1 LDMNDPKLHRYMA
14 YLKNEGFGP
23 KDARLLLSNA
33 RQIVEKYDILI
44 RDVRVSNR
52 FIEFDI
58 SLGNIE
64 DLEKIRSIFS
74 FIGQYIDRY
83 KVVEKDLKIEE
94 SLILAKKLFNE
105 EKYWITHEVLEGV
118 WKKAYGDEK
127 DLLNGL
133 ILVAAAFVHYQKNE
147 KDIALSIMRR
157 ALKKLTTVNEK
168 YFGIDVVSIKSQVSE
183 MVKSSTIR
191 NFTI

>member
-1 LDMNDPKLHRYMA
+1 MNDPRLHRYMA

>member
-1 LDMNDPKLHRYMA
+1 MNNPKLHRYMA

-23 KDARLLLSNA
+23 KDARLLLSKT

-58 SLGNIE
+58 SLGNVE

-105 EKYWITHEVLEGV
+105 EKYWITHELLEGV

-133 ILVAAAFVHYQKNE
+133 ILVAAALVHYQKNE

-157 ALKKLTTVNEK
+157 ALKKLTTANEK

-183 MVKSSTIR
+183 MVKSSTIQ

>member
-1 LDMNDPKLHRYMA
+1 MNDPKLHRYMA

-52 FIEFDI
+52 FLEFDI

>member
-1 LDMNDPKLHRYMA
+1 MNDPKLHRYMA

-23 KDARLLLSNA
+23 KDAHLLLSKA

-58 SLGNIE
+58 SLGNLE

-74 FIGQYIDRY
+74 FIGQYIDGY

-133 ILVAAAFVHYQKNE
+133 ILVAAALVHYQKNE

-157 ALKKLTTVNEK
+157 ALKKLTAANEK

-183 MVKSSTIR
+183 MVKSSTIQ

>member
-1 LDMNDPKLHRYMA
+1 MNDPKLHRYMA

-23 KDARLLLSNA
+23 KDARLLLSKA
-33 RQIVEKYDILI
+33 RQIVAKYDILI
-44 RDVRVSNR
+44 RDVRISNR

-58 SLGNIE
+58 SLGNVE

-83 KVVEKDLKIEE
+83 KVVEKDLRIEE

-118 WKKAYGDEK
+118 WKKAHGDEK

-157 ALKKLTTVNEK
+157 ALKKLTAANEK
-168 YFGIDVVSIKSQVSE
+168 YFGIDFISIRSQVSE
-183 MVKSSTIR
+183 MVKSSTIQ

>member
-1 LDMNDPKLHRYMA
+1 MNDPKSHRYMA

-23 KDARLLLSNA
+23 KDARLLLSKA
-33 RQIVEKYDILI
+33 RQIVGKYDILI

-58 SLGNIE
+58 SLGNVE
-64 DLEKIRSIFS
+64 DIEKIRSIFS
-74 FIGQYIDRY
+74 FIGQYIDGY

-94 SLILAKKLFNE
+94 SLILAKKFFNE
-105 EKYWITHEVLEGV
+105 EKYWITHELLEGV

-133 ILVAAAFVHYQKNE
+133 ILVAAALVHYQKNE

-157 ALKKLTTVNEK
+157 ALKKLAAANEK
-168 YFGIDVVSIKSQVSE
+168 YFGIDIVFIKSQVSE
-183 MVKSSTIR
+183 MVKSSIIE
-191 NFTI
+191 NFRI

>member
-1 LDMNDPKLHRYMA
+1 MNDPKLHRYMA

-23 KDARLLLSNA
+23 KDARLLLSKA

-58 SLGNIE
+58 SLGNVE

-74 FIGQYIDRY
+74 FIGHYIDGY
-83 KVVEKDLKIEE
+83 EVVEKDLKIEE
-94 SLILAKKLFNE
+94 SLILAKKFFNE

-133 ILVAAAFVHYQKNE
+133 ILVAAALVHYQKNE

-157 ALKKLTTVNEK
+157 ALKKLTAANEK
-168 YFGIDVVSIKSQVSE
+168 YFGIDVISIKSQVSE
-183 MVKSSTIR
+183 MVKSSTIQ

>member
-1 LDMNDPKLHRYMA
+1 MNDPKLHRYMA

-74 FIGQYIDRY
+74 FIGQYIDGY

-94 SLILAKKLFNE
+94 SLILAKKFFNE
-105 EKYWITHEVLEGV
+105 EKYWITHELLEGV

-133 ILVAAAFVHYQKNE
+133 ILVAAALVHYQKNE

-157 ALKKLTTVNEK
+157 ALKKLAAANEK

-183 MVKSSTIR
+183 MVESSTIR
-191 NFTI
+191 NFRI

>member
-1 LDMNDPKLHRYMA
+1 MNDPKLHRYMA

-23 KDARLLLSNA
+23 KDARLLLSKA

-58 SLGNIE
+58 SLGNVE
-64 DLEKIRSIFS
+64 DLEKIKSIFS
-74 FIGQYIDRY
+74 FIGQYIDGY
-83 KVVEKDLKIEE
+83 KVVEKNLKIEE

-105 EKYWITHEVLEGV
+105 EKYWITHEVLEGA

-133 ILVAAAFVHYQKNE
+133 ILVAAALVHYQKNE

-157 ALKKLTTVNEK
+157 ALKKLTTANKK

-183 MVKSSTIR
+183 MVKSSTIQ

>member
-1 LDMNDPKLHRYMA
+1 MNDPKLHRYMA

-23 KDARLLLSNA
+23 KDARLLLSKA
-33 RQIVEKYDILI
+33 RQIAGKYDILI

-58 SLGNIE
+58 SLGNVE

-83 KVVEKDLKIEE
+83 KVVEKDLRIEE

-118 WKKAYGDEK
+118 WKKAHGDEK

-133 ILVAAAFVHYQKNE
+133 ILVAACHSFIIK
-147 KDIALSIMRR
+147 KTKKILLS
-157 ALKKLTTVNEK
+157 L
-168 YFGIDVVSIKSQVSE
+168 S
-183 MVKSSTIR
+183 
-191 NFTI
+191 

>member
-1 LDMNDPKLHRYMA
+1 MNDPKLHRYMA

-23 KDARLLLSNA
+23 KDARLLLSKA

-58 SLGNIE
+58 SLGNVE

-74 FIGQYIDRY
+74 FIGQYIDGY

-94 SLILAKKLFNE
+94 SLILAKKFFNE
-105 EKYWITHEVLEGV
+105 EKYWITHELLEGV

-133 ILVAAAFVHYQKNE
+133 ILVAAALVHYQKNE

-157 ALKKLTTVNEK
+157 ALEKLAAANEK
-168 YFGIDVVSIKSQVSE
+168 YFGIDIVSIKSQVSE
-183 MVKSSTIR
+183 MVKSSIIE
-191 NFTI
+191 NFRI

>member
-1 LDMNDPKLHRYMA
+1 MNDPKLHRYMA

-23 KDARLLLSNA
+23 KDARLLLSKA

-58 SLGNIE
+58 SLGNVE

-74 FIGQYIDRY
+74 FIGQYIDGY

-94 SLILAKKLFNE
+94 SLILAKKFFNE
-105 EKYWITHEVLEGV
+105 EKYWITHELLEGV

-133 ILVAAAFVHYQKNE
+133 ILVAAALVHYQKNE
-147 KDIALSIMRR
+147 KDIALSIMGR
-157 ALKKLTTVNEK
+157 ALKKLAAANEK

-183 MVKSSTIR
+183 MVKSSIIE
-191 NFTI
+191 NFRI

>member
-1 LDMNDPKLHRYMA
+1 MNDPKLHRYMA

-23 KDARLLLSNA
+23 KDARLLLSKA

-52 FIEFDI
+52 FIELDI
-58 SLGNIE
+58 SLGNVE

-74 FIGQYIDRY
+74 FIGQYIDGY

-94 SLILAKKLFNE
+94 SLILAKKFFNE
-105 EKYWITHEVLEGV
+105 EKYWITHELLEGV

-133 ILVAAAFVHYQKNE
+133 ILVAAALVHYQKNE

-157 ALKKLTTVNEK
+157 ALKKLVAANEK

-183 MVKSSTIR
+183 MVKSSIIE
-191 NFTI
+191 NFRI

>member
-1 LDMNDPKLHRYMA
+1 MNDPKLHRYMA

-157 ALKKLTTVNEK
+157 ALKKLVAANEK

-183 MVKSSTIR
+183 MVKSSIIE
-191 NFTI
+191 NFRI

>member
-1 LDMNDPKLHRYMA
+1 MA

-23 KDARLLLSNA
+23 KDARLLLSKA

-58 SLGNIE
+58 SLGNLK

-74 FIGQYIDRY
+74 FIGQYIDGY

-133 ILVAAAFVHYQKNE
+133 ILVAAALVHYQKNE

-157 ALKKLTTVNEK
+157 ALKKLTAANEK

-183 MVKSSTIR
+183 MVKSSTIQ

>member
-1 LDMNDPKLHRYMA
+1 MNDPKLHRYMA

-23 KDARLLLSNA
+23 KDARLLLSKA

-58 SLGNIE
+58 SFGNVE

-74 FIGQYIDRY
+74 FIGQYIDGY

-94 SLILAKKLFNE
+94 SLILAKKFFNE
-105 EKYWITHEVLEGV
+105 EKYWITHELLEGV

-133 ILVAAAFVHYQKNE
+133 ILVAAALVHYQKNE

-157 ALKKLTTVNEK
+157 ALKKLAAANEK
-168 YFGIDVVSIKSQVSE
+168 YFGIDIVSIKSQVSE
-183 MVKSSTIR
+183 MVKSSIIE
-191 NFTI
+191 NFRI

>member
-1 LDMNDPKLHRYMA
+1 MNDPKLHRYMA

-23 KDARLLLSNA
+23 KDARLLLSKA

-58 SLGNIE
+58 SLGNVE

-74 FIGQYIDRY
+74 FIGQYIDGY

-94 SLILAKKLFNE
+94 SLILAKKFFNE
-105 EKYWITHEVLEGV
+105 EKYWITHELLEGV

-133 ILVAAAFVHYQKNE
+133 ILVAAALVHYQKNE

-157 ALKKLTTVNEK
+157 ALKKLAAANEK

-183 MVKSSTIR
+183 MVKSSIIE
-191 NFTI
+191 NFRI

>member
-1 LDMNDPKLHRYMA
+1 MNDPKLHRYMA

-23 KDARLLLSNA
+23 KDARLLLSKA

-58 SLGNIE
+58 SLGNVE

-74 FIGQYIDRY
+74 FIGQYIDGY

-94 SLILAKKLFNE
+94 SLILAKKFFNE
-105 EKYWITHEVLEGV
+105 EKYWITHELLEGV
-118 WKKAYGDEK
+118 WKKAYGVEK

-133 ILVAAAFVHYQKNE
+133 ILVAAALVHYQKNE

-157 ALKKLTTVNEK
+157 ALKKLAAANEK

-183 MVKSSTIR
+183 MVKSSIIE
-191 NFTI
+191 NFRI

>member
-1 LDMNDPKLHRYMA
+1 MNDPKLHRYMA

>member
-1 LDMNDPKLHRYMA
+1 MNDPKLHRYMA

-23 KDARLLLSNA
+23 KDARLLLSKA

-44 RDVRVSNR
+44 RDIRVSNR

-58 SLGNIE
+58 SLGNVE
-64 DLEKIRSIFS
+64 DLEKIRSLFS
-74 FIGQYIDRY
+74 FIGQYIDGY

-94 SLILAKKLFNE
+94 SLILAKKFFNE
-105 EKYWITHEVLEGV
+105 EKYWITHELLEGV

-133 ILVAAAFVHYQKNE
+133 ILVAAALVHYQKNE

-157 ALKKLTTVNEK
+157 ALKKLAAANEK

-183 MVKSSTIR
+183 MVKSSIIE
-191 NFTI
+191 NFRI

>member
-1 LDMNDPKLHRYMA
+1 MNDPKLHRYMA

-118 WKKAYGDEK
+118 WKKAFGDEK

-183 MVKSSTIR
+183 MVESSTIR
-191 NFTI
+191 NFRI

>member
-1 LDMNDPKLHRYMA
+1 MNDPKLHRYMA

-83 KVVEKDLKIEE
+83 KVVEKDFKIEE

>member
-1 LDMNDPKLHRYMA
+1 MNDPKLHRYMA

-52 FIEFDI
+52 FLEFDI

-118 WKKAYGDEK
+118 WRKAYGDEK

>member
-1 LDMNDPKLHRYMA
+1 MNDPKLHRYMA

-23 KDARLLLSNA
+23 KDASILLSKA

-58 SLGNIE
+58 SLGNVE

-83 KVVEKDLKIEE
+83 KVVEKDLKIQE

-157 ALKKLTTVNEK
+157 ALKKLVAANEK

-191 NFTI
+191 NFRI

>member
-1 LDMNDPKLHRYMA
+1 MNDPKLHRYMA

-23 KDARLLLSNA
+23 KDARLLLSKA

-58 SLGNIE
+58 SLGNLE

-74 FIGQYIDRY
+74 FIGQYIDGY

-118 WKKAYGDEK
+118 WKKACGDEK

-133 ILVAAAFVHYQKNE
+133 ILVAAALVHYQKNE

-157 ALKKLTTVNEK
+157 ALKKLTAANEK

-183 MVKSSTIR
+183 MVKSSTIQ

>member
-1 LDMNDPKLHRYMA
+1 MNDPKLHRYMA

-23 KDARLLLSNA
+23 KDARLLLSKA

-58 SLGNIE
+58 SLGNVE

-74 FIGQYIDRY
+74 FIGQYVDGY

-94 SLILAKKLFNE
+94 SLILAKKFFNE
-105 EKYWITHEVLEGV
+105 EKYWITHELLEGV

-133 ILVAAAFVHYQKNE
+133 ILVAAALVHYQKNE

-157 ALKKLTTVNEK
+157 ALKKLAAANEK
-168 YFGIDVVSIKSQVSE
+168 YFGIDIVSIKSQVSE
-183 MVKSSTIR
+183 MVKSSIIE
-191 NFTI
+191 NFRI

>member
-1 LDMNDPKLHRYMA
+1 MNNPKLHRYMA

-23 KDARLLLSNA
+23 KDARLLLSKA

-58 SLGNIE
+58 SLGNVE

-74 FIGQYIDRY
+74 FIGQYIDGY

-94 SLILAKKLFNE
+94 SLILAKKFFNE
-105 EKYWITHEVLEGV
+105 EKYWITHELLEGV

-133 ILVAAAFVHYQKNE
+133 ILVAAALVHYQKNE

-157 ALKKLTTVNEK
+157 ALKKLAAANEK

-183 MVKSSTIR
+183 MVKSSVIE
-191 NFTI
+191 NFRI

>member
-1 LDMNDPKLHRYMA
+1 MNDPKLHRYMA

-23 KDARLLLSNA
+23 KDARLLLSKA
-33 RQIVEKYDILI
+33 RQIVEEYDILI

-58 SLGNIE
+58 SLGNLE

-74 FIGQYIDRY
+74 FIGQYIDGY

-118 WKKAYGDEK
+118 WKKACGDEK

-133 ILVAAAFVHYQKNE
+133 ILVAAALVHYQKNE

-157 ALKKLTTVNEK
+157 ALKKLTAANEK

-183 MVKSSTIR
+183 MVKSSTIQ

>member
-1 LDMNDPKLHRYMA
+1 MNDPKLHRYMA
-14 YLKNEGFGP
+14 YFKNEGFGP
-23 KDARLLLSNA
+23 KDARLLLSKA

-58 SLGNIE
+58 SLGNVE

-74 FIGQYIDRY
+74 FIGQYVDGY

-94 SLILAKKLFNE
+94 SLILAKKFFNE
-105 EKYWITHEVLEGV
+105 EKYWITHELLEGV

-133 ILVAAAFVHYQKNE
+133 ILVAAALVHYQKNE
-147 KDIALSIMRR
+147 KDIALSIMKR
-157 ALKKLTTVNEK
+157 ALKKLAAANGK

-183 MVKSSTIR
+183 MVKSSIIK
-191 NFTI
+191 NFRI

>member
-1 LDMNDPKLHRYMA
+1 MNDPKLHRYMA

-23 KDARLLLSNA
+23 KDARLLLSKA

-58 SLGNIE
+58 SLGNVE

-74 FIGQYIDRY
+74 FIGQYIDGY

-94 SLILAKKLFNE
+94 SLILAKKFFNE
-105 EKYWITHEVLEGV
+105 EKYWITHELLEGV

-133 ILVAAAFVHYQKNE
+133 ILVAAALVHYQKNE

-157 ALKKLTTVNEK
+157 ALKKLVAANEK

-183 MVKSSTIR
+183 MVKSSIIE
-191 NFTI
+191 NFRI

>member
-1 LDMNDPKLHRYMA
+1 MNDPKLHRYMA

-74 FIGQYIDRY
+74 FIGQYIDGY

-94 SLILAKKLFNE
+94 SLILAKKFFNE
-105 EKYWITHEVLEGV
+105 EKYWITHELLEGV

-133 ILVAAAFVHYQKNE
+133 ILVAAALVHYQKNE

-183 MVKSSTIR
+183 MVESSTIR
-191 NFTI
+191 NFRI

>member
-1 LDMNDPKLHRYMA
+1 MNDPKLHRYMA

-23 KDARLLLSNA
+23 KDARLLLSKA

-58 SLGNIE
+58 SLGNVE

-74 FIGQYIDRY
+74 FIGQYIDGY

-94 SLILAKKLFNE
+94 SLILAKKFFNE
-105 EKYWITHEVLEGV
+105 EKYWITHELLEGV

-133 ILVAAAFVHYQKNE
+133 ILVAAALVHYQKNE
-147 KDIALSIMRR
+147 KDIALSIMKR
-157 ALKKLTTVNEK
+157 ALKKLAAANEK
-168 YFGIDVVSIKSQVSE
+168 YFGIDIVSIKSQVSE
-183 MVKSSTIR
+183 MVKSSIIE
-191 NFTI
+191 NFRI

>member
-1 LDMNDPKLHRYMA
+1 MNDPKMHRYMA

-23 KDARLLLSNA
+23 KDARLLLSKA
-33 RQIVEKYDILI
+33 RQIVGKYDILI

-58 SLGNIE
+58 SLGNVE

-183 MVKSSTIR
+183 MVESSTIR
-191 NFTI
+191 NFRI

>member
-1 LDMNDPKLHRYMA
+1 MNDPKLHRYMA
-14 YLKNEGFGP
+14 YLKNEAFGP
-23 KDARLLLSNA
+23 KDARLLLSKA
-33 RQIVEKYDILI
+33 RQIVGKYDILI

-58 SLGNIE
+58 SLGNVE
-64 DLEKIRSIFS
+64 DIEKIRSIFS
-74 FIGQYIDRY
+74 FIGQYIDGY
-83 KVVEKDLKIEE
+83 KVVEKNLKIEE

-105 EKYWITHEVLEGV
+105 EKYWITHEVLEGA

-133 ILVAAAFVHYQKNE
+133 ILVAAALVHYQKNE

-157 ALKKLTTVNEK
+157 ALKKLTVANEK

-183 MVKSSTIR
+183 MVKSSTIQ

>member
-1 LDMNDPKLHRYMA
+1 MNDPKLHRYMA

-23 KDARLLLSNA
+23 KDARLLLSKA

-58 SLGNIE
+58 SLGNVE

-74 FIGQYIDRY
+74 FIGQYIDGY
-83 KVVEKDLKIEE
+83 KVVERDLKIEE
-94 SLILAKKLFNE
+94 SLILAKKFFNE
-105 EKYWITHEVLEGV
+105 EKYWITHELLEGV

-133 ILVAAAFVHYQKNE
+133 ILVAAALVHYQKNE
-147 KDIALSIMRR
+147 KDIALSIMKR
-157 ALKKLTTVNEK
+157 ALKKLAAANEK

-183 MVKSSTIR
+183 MVKSSIIE
-191 NFTI
+191 NFRI

>member
-1 LDMNDPKLHRYMA
+1 MNDPKLHRYMA

-23 KDARLLLSNA
+23 KDARLLLSKA

-58 SLGNIE
+58 SLGNVE

-74 FIGQYIDRY
+74 FIGQYIDGY
-83 KVVEKDLKIEE
+83 KVVERDLKIEE
-94 SLILAKKLFNE
+94 SLILAKKFFNE
-105 EKYWITHEVLEGV
+105 EKYWITHELLEGV

-133 ILVAAAFVHYQKNE
+133 ILVAAALVHYQKNE

-157 ALKKLTTVNEK
+157 ALKKLAAANEK
-168 YFGIDVVSIKSQVSE
+168 YFGIDIVSIKSQVSE
-183 MVKSSTIR
+183 MVKSSIIE
-191 NFTI
+191 NFRI

>member
-1 LDMNDPKLHRYMA
+1 MNDPKLHRYMA

-64 DLEKIRSIFS
+64 DLEKISSIFS

-94 SLILAKKLFNE
+94 SLVLAKKLFNE

-133 ILVAAAFVHYQKNE
+133 ILVAAALVHYQKNE

>member
-1 LDMNDPKLHRYMA
+1 MNNPKLHRYMA

-58 SLGNIE
+58 SLGNVE

-74 FIGQYIDRY
+74 FIGQYVDGY

-94 SLILAKKLFNE
+94 SLILAKKFFNE
-105 EKYWITHEVLEGV
+105 EKYWITHELLEGV

-133 ILVAAAFVHYQKNE
+133 ILVAAALVHYQKNE

-157 ALKKLTTVNEK
+157 ALKKLTAANEK

-183 MVKSSTIR
+183 MVKSSIIE
-191 NFTI
+191 NFRI

>member
-1 LDMNDPKLHRYMA
+1 MNDPKLHRYMA
-14 YLKNEGFGP
+14 YLKNERFGP
-23 KDARLLLSNA
+23 KDARLLLSKA

-58 SLGNIE
+58 SLGNVE

-74 FIGQYIDRY
+74 FIGQYIDGY

-94 SLILAKKLFNE
+94 SLILAKKFFNE
-105 EKYWITHEVLEGV
+105 EKYWITHELLEGV

-133 ILVAAAFVHYQKNE
+133 ILVAAALVHYQKNE

-157 ALKKLTTVNEK
+157 ALKKLAAANEK
-168 YFGIDVVSIKSQVSE
+168 YFGIDIVSIKSQVSE
-183 MVKSSTIR
+183 MVKSSIIE
-191 NFTI
+191 NFRI